1 MRRREFILALGG
13 AATWPLTAR
22 AEQEA
27 PLIGFL
33 WFSSPAAFS
42 RELAAFRRGFR
53 WLRFGIN
60 WSRVP
65 SALNKRSRF
74 GSRRPPARAFYYGVN
89 GMAP

>member
-1 MRRREFILALGG
+1 MRRRAFILALGG

-22 AEQEA
+22 AQQAEA

-33 WFSSPAAFS
+33 RFSSPAAFS

-60 WSRVP
+60 WSLVP

-74 GSRRPPARAFYYGVN
+74 GSRRPPARAFYDVN
-89 GMAP
+89 GRAP